1 MGRLD
6 TLLRSETDRAPRSIV
21 AKVFSEVSLHA
32 AGRDQSDDITCLGIQ
47 YLGEMD

>member
-1 MGRLD
+1 
-6 TLLRSETDRAPRSIV
+6 V